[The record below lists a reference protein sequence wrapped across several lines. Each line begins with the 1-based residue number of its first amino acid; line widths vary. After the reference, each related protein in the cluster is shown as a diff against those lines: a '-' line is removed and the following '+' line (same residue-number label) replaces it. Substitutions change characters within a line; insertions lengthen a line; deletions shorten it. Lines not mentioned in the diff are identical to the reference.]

1 MTKKFDDALTVLLLS
16 QPFFGTL
23 LMKMKH
29 VASTDLPTAA
39 VSSDTL
45 FYNPE
50 WFNSMEEEEVVFV
63 LAHEVMH
70 QAWQHLPRLKHYL
83 DSGVGPDGKNLDVQ
97 LFGAAMDFPLNASL
111 VTAGI
116 GKMPKIGCLDA
127 HRFPEDMTPEEV
139 YCILKKDQEQNGGR
153 GNSGRG
159 DGKPE
164 AMDGHDASD
173 VDKPGAL
180 TPADVL
186 QAAENHRAIRGSY
199 PVGMER
205 LLGELKKPE
214 ISPWRKLRNF
224 IVKSL
229 PGFDATSWRRLQR
242 RLIVRRIG
250 VPGRVAVGAGK
261 VGVIV
266 DTSGSIGQDVL
277 NVFGGHMASIIEDA
291 MPELLRVYWVDARVH
306 RIDDVKNGTQL
317 RALLAKPVP
326 GGGGTDMRKG
336 IQAAEIDK
344 CDAIVVLTDGYTPF
358 CGSTKPLMW
367 AITSHN
373 IKAPSGTTIHI

>member
-1 MTKKFDDALTVLLLS
+1 MTKRFDDALTVLLLS

-29 VASTDLPTAA
+29 KADPAVPTAC

-45 FYNPE
+45 SYNPD
-50 WFNSMEEEEVVFV
+50 WFDSMTEEEVVFV

-83 DSGVGPDGKNLDVQ
+83 DGGLGPDGKPLDVQ
-97 LFGAAMDFPLNASL
+97 TFGAAMDFPLNASL
-111 VTAGI
+111 VNAGI
-116 GKMPKIGCLDA
+116 GKMPDCGCLDM

-139 YCILKKDQEQNGGR
+139 YCILKKDQEKGGSR
-153 GNSGRG
+153 GNNGKGS
-159 DGKPE
+159 GKPE
-164 AMDGHDASD
+164 PMDEHDSTE
-173 VDKPGAL
+173 VDSPGAIS
-180 TPADVL
+180 PADVL
-186 QAAENHRAIRGSY
+186 QAAENHKAIRGSY
-199 PVGMER
+199 PAGMER

-214 ISPWRKLRNF
+214 VSPWRRLRNF

-229 PGFDATSWRRLQR
+229 PGHDATSWRRLQR

-250 VPGRVAVGAGK
+250 IPGRVSVGAGR

-266 DTSGSIGQDVL
+266 DTSGSIGQEVL
-277 NVFGGHMASIIEDA
+277 NLFGGHMGAIISDA
-291 MPELLRVYWVDARVH
+291 MPEELLVYWVDAAVH
-306 RIDDVKNGTQL
+306 RVDKVKNGSQL
-317 RALLAKPVP
+317 RALLLKPVP

-336 IQAAEIDK
+336 VRAAEEDN

-358 CGSTKPLMW
+358 CDSKRPLMW

-373 IKAPSGTTIHI
+373 IKAPHGLTIHI

>member
-1 MTKKFDDALTVLLLS
+1 
-16 QPFFGTL
+16 
-23 LMKMKH
+23 
-29 VASTDLPTAA
+29 
-39 VSSDTL
+39 
-45 FYNPE
+45 
-50 WFNSMEEEEVVFV
+50 
-63 LAHEVMH
+63 
-70 QAWQHLPRLKHYL
+70 
-83 DSGVGPDGKNLDVQ
+83 
-97 LFGAAMDFPLNASL
+97 
-111 VTAGI
+111 
-116 GKMPKIGCLDA
+116 
-127 HRFPEDMTPEEV
+127 
-139 YCILKKDQEQNGGR
+139 
-153 GNSGRG
+153 
-159 DGKPE
+159 
-164 AMDGHDASD
+164 
-173 VDKPGAL
+173 
-180 TPADVL
+180 
-186 QAAENHRAIRGSY
+186 
-199 PVGMER
+199 MER